1 MVCHDVT
8 DVGKEP
14 HPLVK
19 KTVVEQ
25 RNNHDRE
32 RSEDNSSQEEGELSL
47 KNDARVNNG
56 HNAEA
61 KTANLNSHSNDSRFL
76 LLTCFP
82 SLYIF

>member
-14 HPLVK
+14 PPLVK

-32 RSEDNSSQEEGELSL
+32 KSEDNSSQEEGELSP
-47 KNDARVNNG
+47 KNDARINNG

-61 KTANLNSHSNDSRFL
+61 KTANRNSYSDDSRFL

-82 SLYIF
+82 FIFF